1 MEYYGNKLCVSYKEL
16 IDGGIMS
23 VPNYK
28 AMSSRGRFDVVRRG
42 NRSSCALIAVDSLP
56 ESYREEVRRK
66 YPDGAMVL
74 LVGWVNSNYELDQG
88 AVVFFHDRNKT
99 GVDLSEDKA
108 REYIINASVLNTCIK
123 LYDRA
128 KDYRKLMGE
137 KYDWS
142 MMAEAI
148 EVLRDELHHTLPKS
162 TLRFRKKVNEYRK
175 DGYGCLISGKFG
187 NQSARKVDFKTER
200 LILAIACLP
209 NKPFNT
215 SVLEMYNMFVTGE
228 LDVYDPETGELLN
241 PDDFVDKT
249 GEPKALSE
257 ATITNYLNKP
267 KNRVLIEHR
276 LTSFTTFMH
285 EQMPH
290 VHRHSPE
297 FSLSKVSFDDRDL
310 PRKLKDTKARPK
322 AYYAYDVAEHSDLP
336 SRKSR
341 RHQWHPACPESH

>member
-88 AVVFFHDRNKT
+88 AVVYFHD
-99 GVDLSEDKA
+99 
-108 REYIINASVLNTCIK
+108 
-123 LYDRA
+123 DRA

-175 DGYGCLISGKFG
+175 EGYGCLISGKFG
-187 NQSARKVDFKTER
+187 NQSARKVDYKTER

-209 NKPFNT
+209 NKPYNT

-290 VHRHSPE
+290 VGE
-297 FSLSKVSFDDRDL
+297 L
-310 PRKLKDTKARPK
+310 
-322 AYYAYDVAEHSDLP
+322 
-336 SRKSR
+336 
-341 RHQWHPACPESH
+341 

>member
-99 GVDLSEDKA
+99 GVDLPEDKA

-137 KYDWS
+137 KYD
-142 MMAEAI
+142 
-148 EVLRDELHHTLPKS
+148 
-162 TLRFRKKVNEYRK
+162 
-175 DGYGCLISGKFG
+175 
-187 NQSARKVDFKTER
+187 
-200 LILAIACLP
+200 
-209 NKPFNT
+209 
-215 SVLEMYNMFVTGE
+215 
-228 LDVYDPETGELLN
+228 
-241 PDDFVDKT
+241 
-249 GEPKALSE
+249 
-257 ATITNYLNKP
+257 
-267 KNRVLIEHR
+267 
-276 LTSFTTFMH
+276 
-285 EQMPH
+285 
-290 VHRHSPE
+290 
-297 FSLSKVSFDDRDL
+297 
-310 PRKLKDTKARPK
+310 
-322 AYYAYDVAEHSDLP
+322 
-336 SRKSR
+336 
-341 RHQWHPACPESH
+341 